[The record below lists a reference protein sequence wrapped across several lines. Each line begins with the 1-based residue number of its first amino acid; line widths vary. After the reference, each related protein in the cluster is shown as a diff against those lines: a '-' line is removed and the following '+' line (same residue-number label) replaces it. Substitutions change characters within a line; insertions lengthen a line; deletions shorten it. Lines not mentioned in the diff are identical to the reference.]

1 MARQELNIV
10 MYGTSGHIG
19 KKLVFKNYNGR
30 TVISKYPDMSGV
42 KRTEKQAAENSLFRR
57 AVAFA
62 KAAKADRNIIT
73 DPGFSV
79 KKGQSFYHAALSWY
93 LKRAKFDKTPQRDQ

>member
-1 MARQELNIV
+1 MARQELNIA
-10 MYGTSGHIG
+10 MHGASGHIG

-42 KRTEKQAAENSLFRR
+42 IRTEKQAAENSLFRH

-62 KAAKADRNIIT
+62 KAAKADHSIIT
-73 DPGFSV
+73 DARFSV

-93 LKRAKFDKTPQRDQ
+93 LKHAKLDQTLLGDQ